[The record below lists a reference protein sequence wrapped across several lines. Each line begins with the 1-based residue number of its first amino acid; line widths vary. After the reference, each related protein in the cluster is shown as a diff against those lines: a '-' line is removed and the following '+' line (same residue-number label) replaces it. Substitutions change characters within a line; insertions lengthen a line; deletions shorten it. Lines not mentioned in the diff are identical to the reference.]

1 MSDVRPGAPVTLR
14 MIADEAG
21 VSVSTVSRVL
31 SSEGADA
38 HRWAA
43 AGTVELIRE
52 LARKR
57 DYRRNPQAVGL
68 RTNRSGLVG
77 VLVPRLQDFVL
88 ATIYEGIEE
97 AATENGLST
106 FVTNSL
112 DVPANQVAR
121 TEMMLQR
128 RVDGMIFGD
137 AHIGDGFLDSIAA
150 RGVPFTLVS
159 RRVGNHVS
167 ATCDDLL
174 GGRLV
179 GEHLVASGR
188 RRLGVLAGLQFAS
201 TAQERTAGAVGAFRA
216 AGLEVPDERVV
227 WGPFDAAG
235 GRRAAE
241 QLLATEPFP
250 DAIFATNDFAAIGA
264 LGVLRDR
271 GLRVPD
277 DVALVGYNDTPLAAE
292 ILVPLTTVRS
302 PMHRMGRRG
311 VELLIEVLGGRRPE
325 SERLAPELVVR
336 QSG

>member
-1 MSDVRPGAPVTLR
+1 MGDVRPGAPVTLR
-14 MIADEAG
+14 MIADKAG

-31 SSEGADA
+31 SAEGTDA

-112 DVPANQVAR
+112 DVPANQIAR

-137 AHIGDGFLDSIAA
+137 RPHRRRVPGTDRRPAA
-150 RGVPFTLVS
+150 RAAHARLPAGGQPHLRGSCNRFAPAS
-159 RRVGNHVS
+159 QPRR
-167 ATCDDLL
+167 A
-174 GGRLV
+174 
-179 GEHLVASGR
+179 
-188 RRLGVLAGLQFAS
+188 
-201 TAQERTAGAVGAFRA
+201 RA
-216 AGLEVPDERVV
+216 AP
-227 WGPFDAAG
+227 
-235 GRRAAE
+235 
-241 QLLATEPFP
+241 
-250 DAIFATNDFAAIGA
+250 
-264 LGVLRDR
+264 
-271 GLRVPD
+271 
-277 DVALVGYNDTPLAAE
+277 DVAFGHRRSGAREPAASHG
-292 ILVPLTTVRS
+292 R
-302 PMHRMGRRG
+302 HRNRHR
-311 VELLIEVLGGRRPE
+311 
-325 SERLAPELVVR
+325 AP
-336 QSG
+336 